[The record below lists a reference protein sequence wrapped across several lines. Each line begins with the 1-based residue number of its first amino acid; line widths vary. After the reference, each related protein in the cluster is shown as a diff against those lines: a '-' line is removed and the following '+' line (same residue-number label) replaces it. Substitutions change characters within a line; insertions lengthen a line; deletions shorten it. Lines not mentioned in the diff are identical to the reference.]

1 MSLLGSIELVCD
13 LSISASIGKILN
25 YPRDECPIDV
35 WAQNVR
41 IKTTSGLLS
50 WMMRSVDVQG
60 ASFPIRSV
68 LRAGMLFL
76 ATDLILLVLYA
87 FWQSPLLLTPMLEW
101 MIFGIIIFVLVFIL
115 HHLGVILIR
124 KECYECQL
132 GFHIIEH
139 EKTHLKLNSLDEKL
153 VETETLKL
161 TASKLFPI
169 ILSKP
174 KLCKRCGFRGKRY
187 LVAATENIPGQK
199 EGTSTG

>member
-1 MSLLGSIELVCD
+1 
-13 LSISASIGKILN
+13 
-25 YPRDECPIDV
+25 
-35 WAQNVR
+35 
-41 IKTTSGLLS
+41 
-50 WMMRSVDVQG
+50 MMRSVDIQG
-60 ASFPIRSV
+60 ASYPGKSV

-87 FWQSPLLLTPMLEW
+87 FYQSPFLVIPMLEW
-101 MIFGIIIFVLVFIL
+101 MIFGITIFVLVFIL
-115 HHLGVILIR
+115 HYFRVILIR

-153 VETETLKL
+153 VEIETLKQ

-174 KLCKRCGFRGKRY
+174 KLCKRCAFRGKRY
-187 LVAATENIPGQK
+187 LVAATENILGQK
-199 EGTSTG
+199 EGVSTGSYSSS